1 MNLMPVEYSEER
13 VLTTEQLAQAY
24 ECSAAQIK
32 QNFNNNISRFEEGK
46 HFFKLMGDDLKIF
59 KNRVEN
65 FDLVGKNANALYLW
79 TKRGAA
85 RHSKML
91 GTDKAWEVF
100 ETLEENYFSQRENI
114 QIPVQS
120 RITFSGILHD
130 VDESKALIQKIYRT
144 QEGIATAHATTMV
157 GEFHGYDLSP
167 LQRLILPA
175 EHETGYMNASQVGV
189 KVSQSA
195 RKVNQ
200 MLIDKGL
207 QVKDGKGYRLTD
219 KGKLYGEEFPYDTGK
234 HSGYQIKWN
243 EKVVGLLV
251 H

>member
-1 MNLMPVEYSEER
+1 MGWIGVMDM

-24 ECSAAQIK
+24 ECSTENIK
-32 QNFNNNISRFEEGK
+32 RNFGNNKERFEEGK
-46 HFFKLMGDDLKIF
+46 HYFKPEGEDLNIL
-59 KNRVEN
+59 R
-65 FDLVGKNANALYLW
+65 GKNIYLQISPMARTFYLW
-79 TKRGAA
+79 TKRGVA

-100 ETLEENYFSQRENI
+100 ETLEENCFTKRENI

-130 VDESKALIQKIYRT
+130 VEESKTLIQKIYGT

-157 GEFHGYDLSP
+157 GKFHGYDLSP
-167 LQRLILPA
+167 LQKLIPPA

-200 MLIDKGL
+200 MLIDNGL

-243 EKVVGLLV
+243 EKVIGLLI